1 MAERPAARAQG
12 YNSLQ
17 KTGGRMPA
25 GGGAAFPSAA
35 SARLRALVGP
45 SHPEAQ
51 SLRGEP
57 AGADSFEALAFKAR
71 AAPHEFCPVSAVK
84 AHTIAC
90 KRSCDRRRSHRWCCM
105 SRVRVTGV
113 Y

>member
-1 MAERPAARAQG
+1 MIIFWQRLACFVCQWQARLLTQAHISARQAVQAQALPRQG

-17 KTGGRMPA
+17 KTGGRTAA

-45 SHPEAQ
+45 NHPEAQ

-57 AGADSFEALAFKAR
+57 AGANSFEALAFK
-71 AAPHEFCPVSAVK
+71 
-84 AHTIAC
+84 
-90 KRSCDRRRSHRWCCM
+90 
-105 SRVRVTGV
+105 VRPGTLTF
-113 Y
+113 